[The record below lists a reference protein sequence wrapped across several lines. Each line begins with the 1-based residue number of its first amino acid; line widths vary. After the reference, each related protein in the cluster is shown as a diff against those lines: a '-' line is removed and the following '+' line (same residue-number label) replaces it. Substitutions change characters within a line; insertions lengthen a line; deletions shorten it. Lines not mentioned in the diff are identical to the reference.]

1 MEVQTKSLDS
11 LKTQGISDLRSY
23 PDVLLLASFIYI
35 VIKLQPQLT
44 HLFYKSKNSHR
55 MIFRYLLTQVLE
67 LPSLK
72 TFNLTNDNKT
82 NFSRLSFPTSEAKVV
97 FLVV

>member
-55 MIFRYLLTQVLE
+55 MIFRYLWTHLEFKQEIKICHQASLFTQ
-67 LPSLK
+67 
-72 TFNLTNDNKT
+72 T
-82 NFSRLSFPTSEAKVV
+82 SFFFKSFFTMWIY
-97 FLVV
+97 F